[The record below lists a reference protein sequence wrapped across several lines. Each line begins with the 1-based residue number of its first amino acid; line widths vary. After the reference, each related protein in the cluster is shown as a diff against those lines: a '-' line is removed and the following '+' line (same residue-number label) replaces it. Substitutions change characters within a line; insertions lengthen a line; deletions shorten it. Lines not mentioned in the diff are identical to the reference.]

1 MTEKTPPHPPIVRPG
16 ADPTHND
23 EQGGKRWHYLNLDGS
38 KMDPCSFV
46 YEHVSGGFGGECGH
60 YIFPDGYSPAG
71 PATMDHI
78 RERIEAKLIELGSEV
93 IDPPEWWAEAQTI
106 RAALP
111 DGFRLNGPKSCGLW
125 YVSKGL
131 KADPYSHPTPSAAL
145 RSALEEWSGNAKS
158 TQKALDTLHRML
170 QEAGYS
176 PDPAGLDEV
185 LFQAGVRPGPAKPGA
200 PGDIQAMTMIEP
212 APLGVTVTLPD
223 GTRIDIGHKPAR

>member
-111 DGFRLNGPKSCGLW
+111 DGFRLNGPAPLGMW
-125 YVSKGL
+125 RVVEG
-131 KADPYSHPTPSAAL
+131 PTVIGPGHATPTAAL
-145 RSALEEWSGNAKS
+145 RYKIGGWTLPLSGS
-158 TQKALDTLHRML
+158 R
-170 QEAGYS
+170 
-176 PDPAGLDEV
+176 
-185 LFQAGVRPGPAKPGA
+185 
-200 PGDIQAMTMIEP
+200 PGDIQAVKIVEP
-212 APLGVTVTLPD
+212 APMSFSVTLPD
-223 GTRIDIGHKPAR
+223 GTRIDVNMPAR